1 MISIPAR
8 KVYVVGCGVYT
19 ANKHLGSFSVY
30 TAIGEILATPEL
42 GVERHVL

>member
-1 MISIPAR
+1 M
-8 KVYVVGCGVYT
+8 GCGVYNP
-19 ANKHLGSFSVY
+19 NKHLGSFNVY